1 MNNVFKSKIILGSA
15 NFEQAYGIKKNTI
28 NRKEIKKL
36 LNLAIQNKINIIDTS
51 SGYNQSEKI
60 IGSIGKSN
68 FKIISKVPK
77 IPKEVTGKNIKKW
90 IKDKAKTSLKNLKV
104 KKFDYLLL
112 QDSKSLL
119 GRNGDEIYKS
129 IKTIKKLGLTKKIGI
144 SIYDFNELEKILNKF
159 SFDLVQAPLSIL
171 DQRLLKTG
179 WLSKLKN
186 KKIKVHVRSIF
197 LQGILLLK
205 HNQLPRKLK
214 YLKKNWIIWEKWL
227 KKNKLTPLQ
236 ACVSFI
242 YNQNNLDGVV
252 MGYNNKDQLDQILNQ
267 KNIKNKLTLPKI
279 NIKNMNFIDPRKWS
293 NL

>member
-1 MNNVFKSKIILGSA
+1 M
-15 NFEQAYGIKKNTI
+15 
-28 NRKEIKKL
+28 
-36 LNLAIQNKINIIDTS
+36 
-51 SGYNQSEKI
+51 
-60 IGSIGKSN
+60 
-68 FKIISKVPK
+68 
-77 IPKEVTGKNIKKW
+77 TGKNIKKW

-119 GRNGDEIYKS
+119 SRNGDEIYKS